1 MCKGLFEV
9 LKIDVA
15 LEANGVLDRSDPR
28 LLWDLG
34 VCGVLSEEPKLI
46 GTLDTECTFDVTGTV
61 WTG

>member
-1 MCKGLFEV
+1 M